1 MREHS
6 VLLAKCYHL
15 FGRIPENHVQ
25 LRVEQPTFRHC
36 QLLITPPS
44 PPSSQTINIATMVKY
59 GKLLVSAVVVG
70 SATAFAPAPFA
81 RQTTPLYMSEVAEE
95 APAPPV
101 EAPPAAAVKTT
112 AIVPVNEETVEF
124 TAGLLGG
131 VAGFFLGGP
140 VLGAI
145 GAAAANYASKTDA
158 EVGEILSAVSKTSIE
173 IFNYFSKLD
182 SKYEVLDKAK
192 VQLESALDKVKSSE
206 GANPET
212 IEKIESALSK
222 TNAKISEIND
232 EYDLVGTG
240 MTALGVIGDLV
251 EKAIIK
257 AGELNEEYSLSDKA
271 VAALSDAIEKAKTAK
286 N

>member
-1 MREHS
+1 
-6 VLLAKCYHL
+6 
-15 FGRIPENHVQ
+15 
-25 LRVEQPTFRHC
+25 
-36 QLLITPPS
+36 
-44 PPSSQTINIATMVKY
+44 MVKY
-59 GKLLVSAVVVG
+59 GNLLISALVVG

-81 RQTTPLYMSEVAEE
+81 RQASPLYMSDE
-95 APAPPV
+95 APAPPA
-101 EAPPAAAVKTT
+101 EAPPAVKTT
-112 AIVPVNEETVEF
+112 AIVPINEETVEF

-131 VAGFFLGGP
+131 VVGFSLGGP

-158 EVGEILSAVSKTSIE
+158 EVGEVLSAVSKTSIE

-192 VQLESALDKVKSSE
+192 AQLETALDKVKSSE

-212 IEKIESALSK
+212 IEKIESALASTNSK
-222 TNAKISEIND
+222 IKEIND

-240 MTALGVIGDLV
+240 MTALGVVGDLV

-257 AGELNEEYSLSDKA
+257 AGELNEEYQLSSKA
-271 VAALSDAIEKAKTAK
+271 TAALSDAVEKAKASRA
-286 N
+286 

>member
-1 MREHS
+1 
-6 VLLAKCYHL
+6 
-15 FGRIPENHVQ
+15 
-25 LRVEQPTFRHC
+25 
-36 QLLITPPS
+36 
-44 PPSSQTINIATMVKY
+44 VKY

-81 RQTTPLYMSEVAEE
+81 RQATPLYMSDTAE
-95 APAPPV
+95 APSPPAD
-101 EAPPAAAVKTT
+101 APPAAAVKTT

-131 VAGFFLGGP
+131 AAGFFLGGP

-192 VQLESALDKVKSSE
+192 VQLETALDKVKSSE

-222 TNAKISEIND
+222 TNSKISEIND

-240 MTALGVIGDLV
+240 MTALGVVGDLV

-271 VAALSDAIEKAKTAK
+271 TAALSEAVDKAKTGK
-286 N
+286 MN